1 MNPIVQII
9 GWGIALSGVIEGSRS
24 LLEAARRRNLLIEVP
39 GHLYAALAC
48 CLGVGVGLGLTG
60 LEMAWVPPVLASIGL
75 PLAVASFAWRMT
87 YIPSMASCAQD
98 YPAVRIK
105 LCRYRQAML
114 AAGALAAVGI
124 QATAAIVADSHL
136 ALRASSFFQLSLWGV
151 GVSLVSAATAYWLW
165 EIEKRL
171 WAGGLARR
179 FGDVW
184 FSNYVHARMRVDKIH
199 SSAS

>member
-1 MNPIVQII
+1 MDPIVQLI

-24 LLEAARRRNLLIEVP
+24 LLGAVRHRELPTEVP
-39 GHLYAALAC
+39 SHLYAALAC

-60 LEMAWVPPVLASIGL
+60 LDMAWVPPVLASIGL
-75 PLAVASFAWRMT
+75 PLAVAGFAWRMT
-87 YIPSMASCAQD
+87 YIPTLASCAQD
-98 YPAVRIK
+98 YPAIRIK

-114 AAGALAAVGI
+114 AMGALAAVGI
-124 QATAAIVADSHL
+124 QATAAIVADSNL
-136 ALRASSFFQLSLWGV
+136 ALRTSSFFQSSLWGV
-151 GVSLVSAATAYWLW
+151 GAGLVATAVAYWLW

-184 FSNYVHARMRVDKIH
+184 FSNYAQARMRVDKLH
-199 SSAS
+199 FSAT